1 MSRVLRWTRPRGV
14 WCFTVAMPSCHV
26 CRLQHHPRVPQC
38 SPTHGWQLQQG
49 AVQMHIA
56 LGHAA
61 GQVAEQTGDRQLG
74 KAEVAGYTGKSVT
87 ENMWRHVTSAT
98 LCSNRTASTLSS
110 TPAGDAWTCEILVAD
125 SILTLPD
132 IGVVLPLAEPRE
144 DRLRGARALRS
155 GSQIRACLTFSSPR
169 ALAPSP
175 ARPEA
180 SVGDVR
186 PPSLIFGPLNALNAQ
201 PGIVTPRRACG
212 PSGGPVVEG
221 DG

>member
-1 MSRVLRWTRPRGV
+1 MFHRRNAFLPCLPLATSSKSSAMLTNTRLAASTRRCPNAHSLGSRRGPSGRADRRSSTRKSRGR
-14 WCFTVAMPSCHV
+14 
-26 CRLQHHPRVPQC
+26 RLH
-38 SPTHGWQLQQG
+38 WQ
-49 AVQMHIA
+49 
-56 LGHAA
+56 
-61 GQVAEQTGDRQLG
+61 
-74 KAEVAGYTGKSVT
+74 KSVT

-155 GSQIRACLTFSSPR
+155 GSQIRAGLTFSSPR